1 MSMLKVENV
10 SVKYGS
16 FIAVDQASL
25 EINAG
30 ETLGL
35 AGTNG
40 AGKTTLFAAIAGQ
53 LPAATGS
60 IRYQGKEI
68 LGQPSHTRAGLGLSR
83 TFQVP
88 REFGKLTV
96 LENLLVAASDPRDEN
111 MLTAWLG
118 RGRMHATTRRRS
130 EQADEILESLGMSHV
145 RDTLASQLSGGQK
158 KLLELAR
165 VLMQKPSII
174 LLDEPFAGVNPVRI
188 GEMMDIFRRL
198 AKEGI
203 ALLIVEH
210 HLQALQA
217 LCSRLYVMDQ
227 GRIIAHGDPTSVLQ
241 SKIVQDAYMG
251 GVI

>member
-1 MSMLKVENV
+1 MLKVENV
-10 SVKYGS
+10 SVKYGP
-16 FIAVDQASL
+16 FIAVDSASL
-25 EINAG
+25 QIDAG
-30 ETLGL
+30 ETVGL

-40 AGKTTLFAAIAGQ
+40 AGKSTLFAAMAGQ

-60 IRYQGKEI
+60 IRFQDKEI
-68 LGQPSHTRAGLGLSR
+68 LGQASYTRAGMGLSR
-83 TFQVP
+83 SFQVP

-111 MLTAWLG
+111 MVTAWLR
-118 RGRMHATTRRRS
+118 RGRMHATTRRRT
-130 EQADEILESLGMSHV
+130 EQADTVLESLGILHV
-145 RDTLASQLSGGQK
+145 RDLLASQLSGGQK

-165 VLMQKPSII
+165 ILMQNPSII

-188 GEMMDIFRRL
+188 GEMMDILRML
-198 AKEGI
+198 AKQGI

-210 HLQALQA
+210 HLQALQS

-227 GRIIAHGDPTSVLQ
+227 GRIIAHGDPTTVLN
-241 SKIVQDAYMG
+241 SKTVQDAYMG

>member
-1 MSMLKVENV
+1 MLQVENV

-16 FIAVDQASL
+16 FMAVDQASL
-25 EINAG
+25 DIAAG
-30 ETLGL
+30 ETVGL

-53 LPAATGS
+53 LPAAMGS
-60 IRYQGKEI
+60 IRYRGKEI
-68 LGQPSHTRAGLGLSR
+68 LGQPSYTRAGLGLSR

-96 LENLLVAASDPRDEN
+96 LENLLVAAPDPREEN

-118 RGRMHATTRRRS
+118 RKRMQTTTQRRT
-130 EQADEILESLGMSHV
+130 EQADTVLETLGILHV
-145 RDTLASQLSGGQK
+145 RDILASQLSGGQK

-165 VLMQKPSII
+165 VLMQKPSLI

-188 GEMMDIFRRL
+188 GEMMDIFRKL
-198 AKEGI
+198 KDEGI

-210 HLQALQA
+210 HLQALQE

-227 GRIIAHGDPTSVLQ
+227 GRIIAQGDPVDVLK
-241 SKIVQDAYMG
+241 SKTVQDAYMG

>member
-1 MSMLKVENV
+1 MLVVENV
-10 SVKYGS
+10 TVTYGP
-16 FIAVDQASL
+16 FKAVDQASL
-25 EINAG
+25 RVDAG
-30 ETLGL
+30 ETIGL

-53 LPAATGS
+53 LPATTGS
-60 IRYQGKEI
+60 ILFQGRQI
-68 LGQPSHTRAGLGLSR
+68 LGQPTYRRAGQGLCR

-88 REFGKLTV
+88 REFGRLTV
-96 LENLLVAASDPRDEN
+96 LENLLVAAQDERQEN

-118 RGRMHATTRRRS
+118 RRGMRETVASRTR
-130 EQADEILESLGMSHV
+130 QADGILDMLGISHV
-145 RDTLASQLSGGQK
+145 RDLLASQLSGGQK

-188 GEMMDIFRRL
+188 GEMMEIFTRL
-198 AKEGI
+198 KAQGI

-210 HLQALQA
+210 HLQALRS
-217 LCSRLYVMDQ
+217 LSSRLYVMDQ
-227 GRIIAHGDPTSVLQ
+227 GKVIAEGDPATVLN

>member
-1 MSMLKVENV
+1 MLKVENV
-10 SVKYGS
+10 SVKYGP
-16 FIAVDQASL
+16 FIAVDDASL
-25 EINAG
+25 EVGAG
-30 ETLGL
+30 ETVGL

-40 AGKTTLFAAIAGQ
+40 AGKSTLFAAIAGQ

-60 IRYQGKEI
+60 IRFQGKEI
-68 LGQPSHTRAGLGLSR
+68 MGQPSYTRAGLGLSR

-111 MLTAWLG
+111 MLTSWFR
-118 RGRMHATTRRRS
+118 RGRMHATTQRRT
-130 EQADEILESLGMSHV
+130 EQADTVLESLGILHV
-145 RDTLASQLSGGQK
+145 RDLLASQLSGGQK

-188 GEMMDIFRRL
+188 GEMMEIFRTL
-198 AKEGI
+198 AAKQGI

-210 HLQALQA
+210 HLQALQS

-227 GRIIAHGDPTSVLQ
+227 GRIIAHGDPSTVLN
-241 SKIVQDAYMG
+241 SKTVQDAYMG

>member
-1 MSMLKVENV
+1 MLQVENV

-16 FIAVDQASL
+16 FMAVDQASL
-25 EINAG
+25 DIAAG
-30 ETLGL
+30 ETVGL

-53 LPAATGS
+53 LPAAMGS
-60 IRYQGKEI
+60 IRYRGKEI
-68 LGQPSHTRAGLGLSR
+68 LGQPSYTRAGLGLSR

-96 LENLLVAASDPRDEN
+96 LENLLVAAPDPREEN

-118 RGRMHATTRRRS
+118 RKRMQTTTQRRT
-130 EQADEILESLGMSHV
+130 EQADTVLETLGILHV
-145 RDTLASQLSGGQK
+145 RDILASQLSGGQK

-165 VLMQKPSII
+165 VLMQKPSLI

-188 GEMMDIFRRL
+188 GEMMDIFRKL
-198 AKEGI
+198 KDEGI

-210 HLQALQA
+210 HLQALQE

-227 GRIIAHGDPTSVLQ
+227 GRIIAQGDPVDVLK
-241 SKIVQDAYMG
+241 SRTVQDAYMG